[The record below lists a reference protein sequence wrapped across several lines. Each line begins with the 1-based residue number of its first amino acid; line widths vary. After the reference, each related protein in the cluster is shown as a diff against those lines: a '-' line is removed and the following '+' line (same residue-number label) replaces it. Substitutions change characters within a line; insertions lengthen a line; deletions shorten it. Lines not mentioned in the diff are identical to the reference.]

1 MSQQKQQAKQE
12 SPQEKDARLA
22 QAEQQGQAEADRV
35 DEEAMGILQEEIA
48 QLTAEYTR
56 IQEEQAGRQ
65 RTIQLRMWAVKKIQ
79 EGAPPPANGSQ
90 G

>member
-1 MSQQKQQAKQE
+1 
-12 SPQEKDARLA
+12 
-22 QAEQQGQAEADRV
+22 
-35 DEEAMGILQEEIA
+35 MGILQEEIA